1 MVLLN
6 DSQDFDSCDDCHLIQ
21 GLFSFSKTILDY
33 LHNHLF
39 LFTCVCVYMYV
50 CDLLM
55 LYKKC
60 NFFIS
65 TQTIYISLYI
75 NVIYYERSII

>member
-21 GLFSFSKTILDY
+21 GLFSFSKTILDDY
-33 LHNHLF
+33 LHNYLF
-39 LFTCVCVYMYV
+39 LFMCVCICMCVISSCYT
-50 CDLLM
+50 
-55 LYKKC
+55 K
-60 NFFIS
+60 NAIFFIS